1 MTCCSNQK
9 KTCTKET
16 MAVDIKTLL
25 TLAEEYATVA
35 PKLLEIAR
43 SGIRCV
49 DFKNPNINE
58 LAATLSAIVAENQYL
73 KNLLGIFHP
82 GKAAVE
88 DNGVTISFGPGNT
101 SLIAAAD
108 ELKKV
113 PPASPEQKW
122 LPFVDC
128 A

>member
-1 MTCCSNQK
+1 MLFRS
-9 KTCTKET
+9 
-16 MAVDIKTLL
+16 
-25 TLAEEYATVA
+25 
-35 PKLLEIAR
+35 KLLEIAR

-101 SLIAAAD
+101 YRLFIPAFSQSARTKLAASLIAAAD